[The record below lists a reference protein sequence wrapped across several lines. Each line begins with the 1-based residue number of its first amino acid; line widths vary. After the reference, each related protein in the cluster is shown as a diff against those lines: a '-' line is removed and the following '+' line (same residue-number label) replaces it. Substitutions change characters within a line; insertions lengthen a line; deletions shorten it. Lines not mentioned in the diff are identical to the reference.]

1 MKIKFL
7 MKTSLMGLCLLAS
20 LEASAKDYYLAPGGT
35 GNGMT
40 IDKPF
45 GDPIKAFAALKAGV
59 WNLRS
64 NRLRSCSLMFI
75 VLEVVP

>member
-1 MKIKFL
+1 MKTKFL

-20 LEASAKDYYLAPGGT
+20 LEASAKDYYLAPGRT

-45 GDPIKAFAALKAGV
+45 GDPIKAFAALKEPV
-59 WNLRS
+59 WNLGS

-75 VLEVVP
+75 VLEVVL

>member
-7 MKTSLMGLCLLAS
+7 MKTSLMGLCLHAS

-35 GNGMT
+35 GIGMT

-45 GDPIKAFAALKAGV
+45 GDPIKAFAALTAGV

-75 VLEVVP
+75 VLEVVL

>member
-45 GDPIKAFAALKAGV
+45 GDPIKAFAT
-59 WNLRS
+59 
-64 NRLRSCSLMFI
+64 
-75 VLEVVP
+75 

>member
-1 MKIKFL
+1 MKTKFL

-64 NRLRSCSLMFI
+64 NRLRGCSLMFI
-75 VLEVVP
+75 VLEVVL

>member
-1 MKIKFL
+1 

-45 GDPIKAFAALKAGV
+45 GDPIKAFAAPVSYTHLT
-59 WNLRS
+59 LPTT
-64 NRLRSCSLMFI
+64 
-75 VLEVVP
+75 VPV